1 MATLAL
7 EHVMYTT
14 CLQNQ
19 QKIKEL
25 LSSSNVN
32 EELYKRIIN
41 LGKQSVQFEESWK
54 NDANLVPGCQSIL
67 FLHSYLEQQRVRLHT
82 YSNALISQGLSQLLV
97 MTYDNELPEVILQ
110 CPPTFLEELQIFSLV
125 SPNRANGLAN
135 LYLRIKQQAFQYIL
149 ELERSQLIS

>member
-1 MATLAL
+1 
-7 EHVMYTT
+7 MYTK

-41 LGKQSVQFEESWK
+41 LGKQSIHFEESWK

-67 FLHSYLEQQRVRLHT
+67 FLHTYLEEHRVRLYT

-97 MTYDNELPEVILQ
+97 MVYDNETPEAILH
-110 CPPTFLEELQIFSLV
+110 CPPTFLEELQIFSLF
-125 SPNRANGLAN
+125 SPSRANGLAN
-135 LYLRIKQQAFQYIL
+135 LYLRIKQRAFQYIL
-149 ELERSQLIS
+149 DFEKSQLIS

>member
-1 MATLAL
+1 
-7 EHVMYTT
+7 MYTT

-25 LSSSNVN
+25 LSPSNVN

-41 LGKQSVQFEESWK
+41 LGKQSIYFEESWK

-67 FLHSYLEQQRVRLHT
+67 FLHSHLEEQRIRLYT

-97 MTYDNELPEVILQ
+97 MAYDNEIPEAILQ
-110 CPPTFLEELQIFSLV
+110 CPPTFLEELQIFSLF
-125 SPNRANGLAN
+125 SPTRANGLAN
-135 LYLRIKQQAFQYIL
+135 LYLRMKQHAFQYIL
-149 ELERSQLIS
+149 DFQKSQLIS

>member
-1 MATLAL
+1 
-7 EHVMYTT
+7 MYTT

-41 LGKQSVQFEESWK
+41 LGKQSMHFEESWK

-82 YSNALISQGLSQLLV
+82 YSNALISRGLSQLLV
-97 MTYDNELPEVILQ
+97 MTYDNQTPEVILQ
-110 CPPTFLEELQIFSLV
+110 CPPKFLEELKIFSLL
-125 SPNRANGLAN
+125 SPGRANGLAN
-135 LYLRIKQQAFQYIL
+135 LYLRIKQHAFQYIL
-149 ELERSQLIS
+149 ELEKSQLIS

>member
-1 MATLAL
+1 
-7 EHVMYTT
+7 MYTT

-41 LGKQSVQFEESWK
+41 LGKQSMHFEESWK

-67 FLHSYLEQQRVRLHT
+67 FLYSYLEQRRVRLHT

-97 MTYDNELPEVILQ
+97 MTYDNETPEVILQ
-110 CPPTFLEELQIFSLV
+110 CPPKFLEELKIFSLL
-125 SPNRANGLAN
+125 SPGRANGLAN
-135 LYLRIKQQAFQYIL
+135 LYLRIKQHAFQYIL
-149 ELERSQLIS
+149 ELEKPQLIS

>member
-1 MATLAL
+1 
-7 EHVMYTT
+7 MYTS

-25 LSSSNVN
+25 LSPSNVN

-41 LGKQSVQFEESWK
+41 LGKQSIYFEESWK

-67 FLHSYLEQQRVRLHT
+67 FLHSYLEEQRIRLYA

-97 MTYDNELPEVILQ
+97 MAYDNETPEAILQ
-110 CPPTFLEELQIFSLV
+110 CPPTFLEELQIFSLF
-125 SPNRANGLAN
+125 SPSRANGLSN
-135 LYLRIKQQAFQYIL
+135 LYLRMKQHAFQYIL
-149 ELERSQLIS
+149 DFEKSQLIS